1 MCTAIADRGLVQTD
15 AALSPEQALGRRRRF
30 RPDGSCMQ
38 WHGPARL
45 GGPSR
50 GLMRRICKPEGS
62 PWRCCKPPKSLRF
75 GGVDKRRG
83 SAPHRHGSRPIHMHD
98 RENDLAARLQVRFA
112 IDYPTIRV
120 SWRAFAAVLRMFPCG
135 GAERASFLAFGRAA
149 GIAAHVPGGD
159 RRQKPSAEKQNK
171 SEANFAVARCVRLNV
186 PVLAVPG

>member
-1 MCTAIADRGLVQTD
+1 
-15 AALSPEQALGRRRRF
+15 
-30 RPDGSCMQ
+30 
-38 WHGPARL
+38 
-45 GGPSR
+45 
-50 GLMRRICKPEGS
+50 
-62 PWRCCKPPKSLRF
+62 
-75 GGVDKRRG
+75 
-83 SAPHRHGSRPIHMHD
+83 MHD

-120 SWRAFAAVLRMFPCG
+120 SRRALAAVLRMFPCG

-186 PVLAVPG
+186 PVLAVPGYRVRQTAKPLPALESPCFPRLCKVGESYGEVAEWSKARPC